1 MADVVIIGAGPAGLA
16 LAYELALADVDAV
29 VLEQREERLE
39 QIKGGTMQPRTIE
52 LFDLRGLVEPLS
64 EHAFE
69 RERVGGHFGG
79 LPVPLDCSGWNTRHP
94 TPVGLPQWTIEKVL
108 EEHATA
114 LGARVLRGRA
124 VTAVEQDESSVTVHA
139 GGETF
144 EARYVVACDGA
155 RSTVRKFLGLPF
167 PGRDGTFTGTLTDI
181 TLTSTSD
188 LVPKRAGH
196 FSDLMRSANGYWAML
211 VPVGGDLYRLTAGVT
226 GEQAERDSPVTEAE
240 VAKALTAV
248 YGEETR
254 LGRIL
259 HASRFSDAT
268 RQLERYRH
276 GRILFA
282 GDAAHIHPPYGGQGL
297 NLGVQDAMNLGW
309 KLASTVHGH
318 TGESLLD
325 TYHDERHPPAASV
338 LRHTAAQRVLA
349 DPKPGEDVTALRDV
363 LTDLLRVPEA
373 NHRMA
378 GLMSG
383 LALRYD
389 LGGGHPLVGHRI
401 PDADLVTA
409 NGRTRVAEL
418 FRAGRA
424 VLLDLS
430 GDSGAEPLAHPTV
443 DVLPAKCAED
453 LGATRV
459 LIRPDGYVCWAGDGD
474 PAAAAERWFGHPDR
488 FCRGRNV

>member
-1 MADVVIIGAGPAGLA
+1 MTDVVIIGAGPAGLT
-16 LAYELALADVDAV
+16 LAYELALANIDVV

-39 QIKGGTMQPRTIE
+39 QVKGGTMQPRTVE
-52 LFDLRGLVEPLS
+52 LFDLRGLVEPLE
-64 EHAFE
+64 EHTYE
-69 RERVGGHFGG
+69 RQRVGGHFGG
-79 LPVPLDCSGWNTRHP
+79 LPVPLDCSGWHTRHP

-108 EEHATA
+108 EEHAVA
-114 LGARVLRGRA
+114 LGARVLRGKA
-124 VTAVEQDESSVTVHA
+124 VTAVEQSESSVTVRA
-139 GGETF
+139 GDETF

-167 PGRDGTFTGTLTDI
+167 PGRDGTFTATLADV

-188 LVPKRAGH
+188 LVPERAAH
-196 FSDLMRSANGYWAML
+196 FSELTRTANGYWAML
-211 VPVGGDLYRLTAGVT
+211 VPVGGDLYRLTVGATDGPT
-226 GEQAERDSPVTEAE
+226 ERDSPVTEAE
-240 VAKALTAV
+240 ITKALTAV

-268 RQLERYRH
+268 RQLEQYRH

-309 KLASTVHGH
+309 KLASTVRGH
-318 TGESLLD
+318 TDESLLD
-325 TYHDERHPPAASV
+325 TYHDERHPPAAAV
-338 LRHTAAQRVLA
+338 LHHTAAQRVLA
-349 DPKPGEDVTALRDV
+349 GPGKGEDVAALRDV

-373 NHRMA
+373 NHLIA

-409 NGRTRVAEL
+409 GGRTRVAEL

-430 GDSGAEPLAHPTV
+430 GDSDAVPLAHPAV

-453 LGATRV
+453 LGAARV
-459 LIRPDGYVCWAGDGD
+459 LVRPDGYVCWAGDGD
-474 PAAAAERWFGHPDR
+474 PAAAAERWFGHPGR
-488 FCRGRNV
+488 FCRGGNV